1 MITCMEGTATPTE
14 DTAKRADAAATG
26 PEARELARQLGA
38 VMYATAATAGEFFRT
53 LEATELTLTQC
64 KVLTALIPGPEGEPQ
79 AAKHVAARTGASLP
93 TLSRAIDALVRRD
106 LVVREEDPDDR
117 RVRNLVLTEQGERLA
132 RQLLSTRVDGLATF
146 IADLT
151 AAQRRKLSAALDS
164 LMERDE
170 IADAYREMKEDRS
183 DPLPTPDH
191 RRQLASGGRSARCA
205 SRCS

>member
-1 MITCMEGTATPTE
+1 MEGTATGTE
-14 DTAKRADAAATG
+14 ETAERAYPAATD

-53 LEATELTLTQC
+53 LEETELTLTQC

-106 LVVREEDPDDR
+106 LLVREEDPDDR

-132 RQLLSTRVDGLATF
+132 RRLLSTRVDGLATF
-146 IADLT
+146 IADLS
-151 AAQRRKLSAALDS
+151 AAQRRKLSTALDS
-164 LMERDE
+164 LLERDE
-170 IADAYREMKEDRS
+170 IAVAYRELKED
-183 DPLPTPDH
+183 
-191 RRQLASGGRSARCA
+191 
-205 SRCS
+205 SR